1 MAESNGA
8 LAEMTRHNS
17 LTDSPDAK
25 IALVTGITGQVRG
38 IDVYIII
45 IIICTNQTN
54 DILNSALIWNMTLL
68 STLGLYIE

>member
-45 IIICTNQTN
+45 ICTNQTN